1 MMEYRKLGRTGLM
14 VSVVGCGTGPLG
26 DMYGSSNDDAALRSA
41 YRAVDAGI
49 NFFDSSPS
57 YGKGLAEERLG
68 KGVARVA
75 SRGHRRH
82 QGRQVRS

>member
-14 VSVVGCGTGPLG
+14 VSVVGCGTAPLG

-49 NFFDSSPS
+49 NFFDSSS
-57 YGKGLAEERLG
+57 CSAAARSSNGGLEPARG
-68 KGVARVA
+68 RPAAIRRQYVVIVAP
-75 SRGHRRH
+75 
-82 QGRQVRS
+82 